1 MNRKSLKWRIRYYL
15 QYFPLTLNA
24 FVFAALCLLFYKLL
38 YRPLPRGGE
47 EPSAFLPFI
56 LLMAK
61 MAFWFVLIVVALSAL
76 STLFVWLHFLWLRHN
91 KGVRLELSFVNEK
104 TDRTTGRSIMQAT
117 LQGAL
122 RPILGFVNGR
132 LYYDDHQ
139 LTEHFA
145 LLSDKKKENS
155 LFLRSAISGKSRLLL
170 PDVREYQLKG
180 GFIYFRDMLHLFSL
194 AVEQQISG
202 SFYQP
207 PEVQSAAE
215 KDVFPKKTETT
226 DVRIDQMRRVDGEYL
241 NYKDFEHGDDVRRI
255 VWKVYAKSRDLV
267 VRVPEMFEPYAS
279 HLYFYASFEN
289 SLGKNWTD
297 NEYARE
303 MLNYY
308 KNSVWTI
315 YDSLSKKEWQLRYV
329 PDQQFNLPEHL
340 NSAERSARIISNSTW
355 QQDKELR
362 QYFNPRQGAVLCIS
376 SFSDPV
382 QLQHTLDECD
392 PSTVVYFVRCSK
404 VFHHFV
410 AWSWLKRLILLP
422 PKDRLNKVRSR
433 WVFSPLRFQLT
444 KREKKIEEILK
455 QSRVITGY
463 L

>member
-38 YRPLPRGGE
+38 YRPLPRSGE
-47 EPSAFLPFI
+47 EPSAFLPFV

-61 MAFWFVLIVVALSAL
+61 MAFWFVLVVVSVSAL
-76 STLFVWLHFLWLRHN
+76 STLFVWVHFLWLRHN
-91 KGVRLELSFVNEK
+91 KGVRLELSFVQEK
-104 TDRTTGRSIMQAT
+104 KDRTAGRSIMQAT
-117 LQGAL
+117 LHGAL

-139 LTEHFA
+139 LTGHFA

-170 PDVREYQLKG
+170 PDIREYQLRD

-202 SFYQP
+202 SFFQP

-226 DVRIDQMRRVDGEYL
+226 DVRIEQMRRVDGEYL

-255 VWKVYAKSRDLV
+255 VWKVYAKNRDLV
-267 VRVPEMFEPYAS
+267 VRIPERFEPYAS
-279 HLYFYASFEN
+279 HLYFYASFHALANEN
-289 SLGKNWTD
+289 RLNSD
-297 NEYARE
+297 YAKE

-308 KNSVWTI
+308 KNRVWTV
-315 YDSLSKKEWQLRYV
+315 YDTLAKKDWQMRYI
-329 PDQQFNLPEHL
+329 PDQNFNLPDTL
-340 NSAERSARIISNSTW
+340 TPAERSARIISASGW
-355 QQDKELR
+355 HQDHDLL
-362 QYFNPRQGAVLCIS
+362 QYFHPAQGAVLCVS
-376 SFSDPV
+376 SFTDPH
-382 QLQHTLDECD
+382 QLSQLLEQCD
-392 PSTVVYFVRCSK
+392 ASTVVYLVRCSR
-404 VFHHFV
+404 VFRHLV
-410 AWSWLKRLILLP
+410 AWNWMKRLVLLP
-422 PKDRLNKVRSR
+422 PKDRLNRLRSQ
-433 WVFSPLRFQLT
+433 WTFAPLRLQVT
-444 KREKKIEEILK
+444 KREKQLEEILK
-455 QSRVITGY
+455 KSAVISEV